1 MQEATYWKRQYENF
15 IKSNLC
21 SRRNGYLEAA
31 RLIDDEIENLLDS
44 EKEILEKEPSRTVL
58 FLLINDAFNQE
69 DPIGLYPLSK
79 YEYDKYVWEL
89 VTLYEH
95 SDEIGFRWQ
104 LPMYLDEFWV
114 SMFCDLPSSKPLR
127 RLEISIL
134 GAVSQFTK
142 LKQARGK

>member
-1 MQEATYWKRQYENF
+1 MQDTTYWKKQYEKF

-44 EKEILEKEPSRTVL
+44 EKEILENEPSRTVL

-69 DPIGLYPLSK
+69 DPIGLYPMSK

-89 VTLYEH
+89 VTLYER

-114 SMFCDLPSSKPLR
+114 SMFCDLPSHKQLS
-127 RLEISIL
+127 RLERAII
-134 GAVSQFTK
+134 GAVNQFNK
-142 LKQARGK
+142 LKQTRGK

>member
-44 EKEILEKEPSRTVL
+44 ETEILETEPSRTVL
-58 FLLINDAFNQE
+58 FLHINDAFNQE

-114 SMFCDLPSSKPLR
+114 SMFCGLPSSKQLR
-127 RLEISIL
+127 RLEIAIL

>member
-1 MQEATYWKRQYENF
+1 MQDATYWKRQYEKF

-21 SRRNGYLEAA
+21 SRRNGYMEAA

-44 EKEILEKEPSRTVL
+44 EAELLATEPSRTVL

-89 VTLYEH
+89 VALYER

-114 SMFCDLPSSKPLR
+114 SMFCDQPSHKQLS
-127 RLEISIL
+127 RLQRAII
-134 GAVSQFTK
+134 GAVSQFNK

>member
-1 MQEATYWKRQYENF
+1 MQDATYWKRQYENF

-44 EKEILEKEPSRTVL
+44 ETEILENKPSQTVL

-114 SMFCDLPSSKPLR
+114 SMFCELPSSKQLR
-127 RLEISIL
+127 RLEIAIL
-134 GAVSQFTK
+134 SAASQFTK